1 MTVQE
6 AVDKVRKIERDLTK
20 GRLRV
25 PYPPE
30 VRKTIFDCGKVFM
43 AEATTVEK
51 ARALVARIQAPEPET
66 ADLPW

>member
-1 MTVQE
+1 MTVQD
-6 AVDKVRKIERDLTK
+6 AVEKIRKIENDLQA

-30 VRKTIFDCGKVFM
+30 VRKTIFACGAVFM
-43 AEATTVEK
+43 AEATTTEK